1 MTSGRPSVK
10 TSCLP
15 LLMCGRSGL
24 VSSFLLLPPCSFP
37 CAVLVGANMSDLND
51 AVIAPAVNPR
61 PVGAA
66 ATPQPKQRSVH
77 TMLMN
82 GGGGSSFTP
91 VQEKTADQHNAR
103 AAVADLPAGE
113 ALKSASYSAN
123 SRKRKHQYSVEQVG
137 RSDNSA
143 GVRQQQRDANEI
155 VDGMF
160 LKTKDNPER
169 MRATLKRVVEH
180 AALQEHLPAELT
192 VKHTEKQQVAM
203 KLGTN
208 FQANHKAITAKVL
221 WLWPLDLPSTGCSVL
236 WLWPLALLA
245 FCPRPLLASL
255 SMPMGHGRW
264 PMAGR
269 ATPDADAD
277 ADARGMR
284 PLPLPLPVAVAPAAR
299 SPVCGRGPSTTPS
312 ATPSAT
318 PHLPKKLHVAI
329 PCVLEW
335 ADFSVVGH

>member
-236 WLWPLALLA
+236 WLWPLASCFLPSPSFGKPLNA
-245 FCPRPLLASL
+245 HGPWAMADGRPSDPRCRCRCRCPRDPAPLALAL
-255 SMPMGHGRW
+255 
-264 PMAGR
+264 
-269 ATPDADAD
+269 
-277 ADARGMR
+277 ARCR
-284 PLPLPLPVAVAPAAR
+284 CARCPLPCVRPGSQYNSQCNSQCNSASTKKAPCR
-299 SPVCGRGPSTTPS
+299 N
-312 ATPSAT
+312 
-318 PHLPKKLHVAI
+318 
-329 PCVLEW
+329 
-335 ADFSVVGH
+335 SVRLGVG